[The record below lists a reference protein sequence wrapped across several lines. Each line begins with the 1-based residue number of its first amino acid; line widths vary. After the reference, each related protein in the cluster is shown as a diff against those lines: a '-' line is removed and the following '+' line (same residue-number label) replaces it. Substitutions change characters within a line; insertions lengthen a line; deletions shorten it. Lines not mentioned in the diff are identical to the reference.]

1 MKKRRLLAGLMSLA
15 VVASLGS
22 CEWKYDQ
29 NSDVSSDI
37 VSTGNTDPS
46 SAIYDGNDATHYGE
60 THIVTYNLNGGT
72 MPSGKSVSETVTWGD
87 YLDLPVP
94 TKAGYVFVG
103 WFYES
108 SDVNDPTRQWTNSDA
123 VYKDITLTAHW
134 KKIPVYIITLNAKGG
149 TCSTT
154 FVQTNQDGTYSLP
167 PYENV
172 TRDGYVF
179 KGWYNG
185 TEKWDY
191 SGIYSI
197 TSNITLVADWE
208 TVNHYTITLNLNGG
222 IYNASTDNC
231 TFNFDNT
238 KKYNGGE
245 QLPVPTKSGFTF
257 VGYGIGARLVTDDNA
272 VLTVYGY
279 CYIYGTTLK
288 AFYKADDGTLNG
300 DVYEFGN
307 YPKTAVSNKSSLY
320 SSLATATDTDND
332 G

>member
-72 MPSGKSVSETVTWGD
+72 MPSGKSVSETVTWAD

-134 KKIPVYIITLNAKGG
+134 KK
-149 TCSTT
+149 TT
-154 FVQTNQDGTYSLP
+154 IEDSRLGEYAQSICKERRG
-167 PYENV
+167 
-172 TRDGYVF
+172 RH
-179 KGWYNG
+179 
-185 TEKWDY
+185 EK
-191 SGIYSI
+191 
-197 TSNITLVADWE
+197 
-208 TVNHYTITLNLNGG
+208 TVRC
-222 IYNASTDNC
+222 A
-231 TFNFDNT
+231 
-238 KKYNGGE
+238 
-245 QLPVPTKSGFTF
+245 
-257 VGYGIGARLVTDDNA
+257 GAGCRPAGAFRL
-272 VLTVYGY
+272 
-279 CYIYGTTLK
+279 
-288 AFYKADDGTLNG
+288 
-300 DVYEFGN
+300 
-307 YPKTAVSNKSSLY
+307 
-320 SSLATATDTDND
+320 
-332 G
+332 